1 MLEFEQLS
9 LRLSG
14 SEAELRDL
22 KSALGYEN
30 LVREIEELET
40 KASAPGFWDDM
51 ENSQKIL
58 QRTGKLKN
66 SISCVKE
73 KNSATV
79 FTSVDYATAVELGTS
94 RQKPQPYL
102 SRGIEKAAKMA
113 GIIFREEIFGDD

>member
-1 MLEFEQLS
+1 MIKYPGNAIERAVSHTADVVLE
-9 LRLSG
+9 
-14 SEAELRDL
+14 
-22 KSALGYEN
+22 
-30 LVREIEELET
+30 
-40 KASAPGFWDDM
+40 KAKEFCPV
-51 ENSQKIL
+51 
-58 QRTGKLKN
+58 RTGKLKN

-102 SRGIEKAAKMA
+102 SRGIEEAAKMA